1 MNFFVSLVGCWTSL
15 FFQSLHGWSLRVT
28 VDLPGDAHGH
38 LSPMNESFIAD
49 QWSTSVEAK
58 SARVGMAIDFTG
70 VTNH

>member
-1 MNFFVSLVGCWTSL
+1 MTL
-15 FFQSLHGWSLRVT
+15 FFSVSTRLVAACLST
-28 VDLPGDAHGH
+28 FPGDAHGH

-49 QWSTSVEAK
+49 QWSSSVEAK